1 MKGFPWF
8 FILFFLVFA
17 GCGSSSN
24 DIQDD
29 SDKDYDSDYETTD
42 DDLIFGEITV
52 NPSGNIPLS
61 AEIEVLSDSVAK
73 VEVSVADIIEG
84 RDPFVRVYNVG
95 SENERFISVLGLFPD
110 YENVITF
117 KAYDSQSDILDE
129 SDFTV
134 TTDPLPEDFPVVTL
148 TGEIE
153 SGWTIVNWLKTPR
166 SRPEMYALAV
176 DELGRTRWFTDFPFA
191 VVFPFKLRGEN
202 LYVSD
207 GDEMLYKFDFMGF
220 EKEKWDVSQFGFH
233 EIHHDFVFKD
243 DGNILLAVSKIDDG
257 WSYDRMIEIDPEKN
271 TLRGT
276 WDLKKV
282 FPDVPDLYNDVP
294 MIEEGNPKSG
304 ANAPVHHNAI
314 MYDPSDNSML
324 LSSQRSGIAKI
335 THSGYLKW
343 LLAPQITAYIDDED
357 GDGIS
362 DSYMENYDP
371 DNPAVNI
378 GDFKGEN
385 YIHDRMPIAGKPH
398 EVYSN
403 FDFRYQEFLLDPLDK
418 DGNPIDDDE
427 VVMGFANN
435 DDFAWPFR
443 PHSPVIL
450 NSGNIMLFDNGLT
463 RNFTFPPF
471 SPNHYSRA
479 VEYEIVPDPTDGY
492 GGTIRQV
499 WDFVIEEDPLW
510 YGFSPV
516 VSNVEEL
523 QNGNRLIVSGSL
535 GSGFYPDVLR
545 QMYGD
550 GPVGALIIEVDPS
563 DSSEKNRL
571 LFERIKGEEQI
582 PEFSIYRA
590 YRFELTGVNVSND

>member
-1 MKGFPWF
+1 MKIAVVIFSLF
-8 FILFFLVFA
+8 FIVFA
-17 GCGSSSN
+17 GCSSGGN
-24 DIQDD
+24 DTITD
-29 SDKDYDSDYETTD
+29 SDEDTD
-42 DDLIFGEITV
+42 NDHEIVDDEVFGEMTI

-61 AEIEVLSDSVAK
+61 AEIEILSDFVAK
-73 VEVSVADIIEG
+73 VEVSVADITEG
-84 RDPFVRVYNVG
+84 KDPFTRVYNAA
-95 SENERFISVLGLFPD
+95 SENGNFIPVLGLFPD
-110 YENVITF
+110 HENTVTL
-117 KAYDSQSDILDE
+117 KAYDSKGVMVDQLE
-129 SDFTV
+129 LTV
-134 TTDPLPEDFPVVTL
+134 GTDPLPEDFPTVTL
-148 TGEIE
+148 TGEIN

-176 DELGRTRWFTDFPFA
+176 DELGRIRWFTDFPFP
-191 VVFPFKLRGEN
+191 VVFPLRVKGEH
-202 LYVSD
+202 LYLSD
-207 GDEMLYKFDFMGF
+207 GDELLYKFDFMGF

-257 WSYDRMIEIDPEKN
+257 WSYERMIEIDPGKK

-276 WDLKKV
+276 WDLKKI
-282 FPDVPDLYNDVP
+282 FPDVADLFNDIP
-294 MIEEGNPKSG
+294 MMEEGNPASG
-304 ANAPVHHNAI
+304 ANAPVHHNSI
-314 MYDPSDNSML
+314 WYDPQDDAIL
-324 LSSQRSGIAKI
+324 LCSQRSGIAKI

-343 LLAPQITAYIDDED
+343 FLAPHITAYIDDEN
-357 GDGIS
+357 GDGMS
-362 DSYMENYDP
+362 DSYMENYEP
-371 DNPAVNI
+371 GNPAVNV
-378 GDFKGEN
+378 GDFRGEN

-418 DGNPIDDDE
+418 DGNPIDDNE
-427 VVMGFANN
+427 VVMGFANH

-450 NSGNIMLFDNGLT
+450 ENGNVMLFDNGLA

-471 SPNHYSRA
+471 SSNHYSRA
-479 VEYEIVPDPTDGY
+479 VEYEITPDPTDGY

-499 WDFVIEEDPLW
+499 WEFVIEEDPLW

-523 QNGNRLIVSGSL
+523 GNGNRLVVSGSL

-550 GPVGALIIEVDPS
+550 GPLGALVIEVDPS
-563 DSSEKNRL
+563 DNSEKNRL

-590 YRFELTGVNVSND
+590 YRFELIGTNISDD